1 LPEKLHSLTTQSAS
15 VVVVVL
21 VSDHFAFEKH
31 KSTFLNPKSNMN
43 DPRTSMSPESGHI
56 INYSR
61 AEADRAPWP
70 PRATRGAGGRIIAL
84 AKGNFA
90 AS

>member
-1 LPEKLHSLTTQSAS
+1 
-15 VVVVVL
+15 
-21 VSDHFAFEKH
+21 
-31 KSTFLNPKSNMN
+31 
-43 DPRTSMSPESGHI
+43 MSPESGHT

-61 AEADRAPWP
+61 AEADRASGP